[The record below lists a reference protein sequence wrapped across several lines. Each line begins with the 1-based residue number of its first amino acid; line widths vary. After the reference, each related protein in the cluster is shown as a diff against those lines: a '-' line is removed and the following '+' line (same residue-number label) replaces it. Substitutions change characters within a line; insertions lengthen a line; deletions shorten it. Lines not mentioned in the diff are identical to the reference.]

1 MKTMGTDKYEIY
13 LTEQELQTIMDALS
27 NTIFNEEI
35 KEDARKNAKNL
46 FIRLQKEFP
55 LLK

>member
-13 LTEQELQTIMDALS
+13 LTEQELQTIMDSLS

>member
-1 MKTMGTDKYEIY
+1 MKTMGNDKYEIY
-13 LTEQELQTIMDALS
+13 LTEQELQTIMDSLS

>member
-1 MKTMGTDKYEIY
+1 MKTMTNDKFEIY
-13 LTEQELQTIMDALS
+13 FTEQELQTIMDSLS

-35 KEDARKNAKNL
+35 QEEARNNAKNL
-46 FIRLQKEFP
+46 FIRLQKQFP

>member
-1 MKTMGTDKYEIY
+1 MKIMTNDKYDLY
-13 LTEQELQTIMDALS
+13 LTEQELQTIMDSLS

-35 KEDARKNAKNL
+35 KEDTRTNAKNL